1 MNNLVLALLVTGSL
15 LSTAST
21 WAGKS
26 DQMIIAEAAQN
37 SVSVAEAKQLSDETA
52 VTLSGVIVR
61 KMHEDHFELQ
71 DSSGVITLEVDRELW
86 RPMNLKKGD
95 QVKVIGEVDTHNGQP
110 ADIDVVKIGR
120 KATLADQWSWYNQ
133 Y

>member
-26 DQMIIAEAAQN
+26 DQMIIAEAVQN